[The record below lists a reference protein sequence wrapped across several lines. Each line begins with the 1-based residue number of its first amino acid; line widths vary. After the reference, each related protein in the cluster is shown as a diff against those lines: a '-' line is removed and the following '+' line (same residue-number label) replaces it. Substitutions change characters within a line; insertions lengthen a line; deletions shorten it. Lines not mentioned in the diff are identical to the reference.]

1 MKKLLILGSGTAGT
15 MVANAMRKKLSRN
28 EWDIT
33 IVDKSLEH
41 IYQPG
46 LLFLPLQLYGYNDE
60 TAVKKLKK
68 KFIPSGV
75 NFIHAEIQSIDHKN
89 KKVKTTAGA
98 FDFDL
103 LVVAM
108 GCDIHTE
115 DTDGL
120 SDAMGKGVGTFY
132 TLPGALALQK
142 PLATMEKG
150 TLLVNIAELPFKCP
164 VAPIEFVFLADYFY
178 NLKGNRKDI
187 EIVLSTPMPGA
198 FTKPIASGILG
209 EAMAKKNIRVVP
221 NFNLASVDHVAKK
234 ITSFEKHEEK
244 FDQLVIV
251 PPQRG
256 ADLLDES
263 GLGNGAGYLAVDDH
277 TLKSK
282 FSDHI
287 YGVGDITDVHTSK
300 AGSVAH
306 FMAEVVIEN
315 LLLDIKGKELVG
327 GFDGHSNCFIESG
340 YHKGYLVDFNY
351 EVEPLPGKFPVPVI
365 GPFSLLK
372 DTWMNH
378 IGKMMFRTLYW
389 TRLLRGKA
397 LVPFGIVT
405 NHLSL
410 RGKNTSLLKKKE

>member
-15 MVANAMRKKLSRN
+15 MIANAMRKKLSVKD
-28 EWDIT
+28 WQIT
-33 IVDKSLEH
+33 IIDKSLDH

-46 LLFLPLQLYGYNDE
+46 LLFLPLKLYGYNDE
-60 TAVKKLKK
+60 SAVKKQKQ
-68 KFIPSGV
+68 KFLPSGV
-75 NFIHAEIQSIDHKN
+75 DFVNAQILEVNHAKRN
-89 KKVKTTAGA
+89 VKTSQGQ

-120 SDAMGKGVGTFY
+120 AESLGKGVGTFY

-142 PLATMEKG
+142 PLANLDKG
-150 TLLVNIAELPFKCP
+150 TLLINIAELPFKCP
-164 VAPIEFVFLADYFY
+164 VAPIEFAFLADYY
-178 NLKGNRKDI
+178 YTLKGNRKNID
-187 EIVLSTPMPGA
+187 IVLSTPMTGA
-198 FTKPIASGILG
+198 FTKPIASDILG
-209 EAMAKKNIRVVP
+209 KAMAQKNIRVVP
-221 NFNLASVDHVAKK
+221 NFNLASVDHVSKK
-234 ITSFEKHEEK
+234 ITSFEKMEEK
-244 FDQLVIV
+244 FDELVIV

-256 ADLLDES
+256 ADLLDDS

-315 LLLDIKGKELVG
+315 LLLDIQGKDLVG

-340 YHKGYLVDFNY
+340 YHKGFLVDFNY
-351 EVEPLPGKFPVPVI
+351 EVEPLPGKFPLPVI

-372 DTWMNH
+372 DTYLNH
-378 IGKMMFRTLYW
+378 YGKMIFRTLYW
-389 TRLLRGKA
+389 TRLLKGKQMA
-397 LVPFGIVT
+397 PFGIISNKLT
-405 NHLSL
+405 MA
-410 RGKNTSLLKKKE
+410 GKDSSLLKKS